1 MCIVTHKVMLF
12 ATGLLLKI
20 SAQKRKAGEEGVNG
34 LETSKFINYTVYWAQ
49 KYRFFMTFNY
59 YIELILLNNF
69 KPYWLRF
76 ILIEIISR
84 DPRLTDEML

>member
-1 MCIVTHKVMLF
+1 MCIVTRKVMLL

-34 LETSKFINYTVYWAQ
+34 LETSKFTNCIVYWAQ

-59 YIELILLNNF
+59 DIQLILLNDF
-69 KPYWLRF
+69 KSYGLR
-76 ILIEIISR
+76 
-84 DPRLTDEML
+84 

>member
-1 MCIVTHKVMLF
+1 MCIVTRKVMLF

-34 LETSKFINYTVYWAQ
+34 LETSKFTNCIAYWAQ

-59 YIELILLNNF
+59 DLLHILQNYF
-69 KPYWLRF
+69 KPYGHD
-76 ILIEIISR
+76 IV
-84 DPRLTDEML
+84 